1 MEFRT
6 IFGPVLSSRLGHSLG
21 LDLLGKKICTHD
33 CLYCEVGP
41 TITHTLRRA
50 PYVPARTLLAELAQ
64 WKSLSGNEPDHITLG
79 GSGEPCLN
87 SELQE
92 IIAGVKN
99 LFPNIPV
106 AVLTNSALIGHPDV
120 RAALLQADVLL
131 PSMDTLDPQAFQR
144 LNRPHQGIDLA
155 RMAQDLLDFGSIYTG
170 KIFME
175 VLLLQGIND
184 TQQEQELL
192 DAYCASLRP
201 DRVDV
206 ATLNRPGAHSALPV
220 TPAVIA
226 RWREQLNR
234 HATAPGAPLQQNQS
248 QKLPP
253 ASSPQQFAN
262 AHDLADAVLHSITR
276 RAQSKKQLA
285 AALREPEA
293 EITRVLTSLL
303 KEKRIIA
310 LEQDTET
317 FFKAAQDH
325 GP

>member
-6 IFGPVLSSRLGHSLG
+6 IFGPVLSSRLGRSLG
-21 LDLLGKKICTHD
+21 LDLLGNKICTHD

-41 TITHTLRRA
+41 TVTHTLRRA
-50 PYVPARTLLAELAQ
+50 PYVPAKTLLAELAQ
-64 WKSLSGNEPDHITLG
+64 WKKHSGSEPDHITLG

-92 IIAGVKN
+92 VIAGVKN
-99 LFPNIPV
+99 LFPHIPV

-144 LNRPHQGIDLA
+144 LNRPHQGIDLS
-155 RMAQDLLDFGSIYTG
+155 RMAQDLLDFRADYTG
-170 KIFME
+170 KVFLE

-184 TQQEQELL
+184 TQRELELL

-206 ATLNRPGAHSALPV
+206 VTLNRPGAHNALPV
-220 TPAVIA
+220 SPAVIA
-226 RWREQLNR
+226 LWREQLNR
-234 HATAPGAPLQQNQS
+234 HATAPSAQAQQNQGE
-248 QKLPP
+248 KFPP
-253 ASSPQQFAN
+253 ASSQQQLADMP
-262 AHDLADAVLHSITR
+262 DLAAAILHSVTR
-276 RAQSKKQLA
+276 RAQSKSQLA
-285 AALREPEA
+285 AALREPED
-293 EITRVLTSLL
+293 EIARALASLL
-303 KEKRIIA
+303 EEQRIFAI
-310 LEQDTET
+310 EQDTET
-317 FFKAAQDH
+317 FFKATKEN